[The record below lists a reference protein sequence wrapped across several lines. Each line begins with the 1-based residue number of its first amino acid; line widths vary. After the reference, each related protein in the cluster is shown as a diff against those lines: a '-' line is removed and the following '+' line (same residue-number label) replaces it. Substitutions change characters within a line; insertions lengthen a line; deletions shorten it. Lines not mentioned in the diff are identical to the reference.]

1 MTQIGENLADISE
14 YIKIALFNHL
24 NKMKVQDLRKIVL
37 DRIKPFMV
45 SRKPKSY
52 IIALINN
59 NFELFSDIL
68 TINEAIKEL
77 IDRSLDPL
85 TNKNNEIYIPF
96 QKGLL
101 KIIKNGKKY
110 ILKSQTNELLFE
122 GSKLKQKIFN

>member
-14 YIKIALFNHL
+14 YIKIGLFNHL